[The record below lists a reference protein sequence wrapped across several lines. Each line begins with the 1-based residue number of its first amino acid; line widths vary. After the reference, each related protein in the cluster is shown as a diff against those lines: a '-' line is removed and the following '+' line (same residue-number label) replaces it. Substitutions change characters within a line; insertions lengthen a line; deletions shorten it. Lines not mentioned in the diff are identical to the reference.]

1 MKIVIDIK
9 ELDEEEEYQ
18 PKHARKEEPEVDPM
32 KVLKL
37 IELLAGD
44 RELIDLLTEDEDE
57 DE

>member
-1 MKIVIDIK
+1 MKIVEIYL
-9 ELDEEEEYQ
+9 LDEEEYQ
-18 PKHARKEEPEVDPM
+18 PKHARKEEPEADPM

>member
-9 ELDEEEEYQ
+9 EFDEEEEYQ